1 MTVGLEPSG
10 AITLR
15 WKATNAAPNAGT
27 FFSIKPKQSGEP
39 AFVLV
44 GSTGGTTFTDD
55 TLTQGTPGA
64 TYIISGQRGQVTGAA
79 SKRFECSLEWVV
91 AARV

>member
-1 MTVGLEPSG
+1 
-10 AITLR
+10 
-15 WKATNAAPNAGT
+15 
-27 FFSIKPKQSGEP
+27 
-39 AFVLV
+39 VLV